1 VISISANSNP
11 NLPSTQRPANRCKTA
26 CSQSHAP
33 GLQGFFTV
41 FLRVFALFIHVLFY
55 TGGKNS
61 CWRLHM
67 DVVYIILIVALGA
80 LTLGLVAVFGR
91 LMSGSEEKR

>member
-1 VISISANSNP
+1 
-11 NLPSTQRPANRCKTA
+11 
-26 CSQSHAP
+26 
-33 GLQGFFTV
+33 
-41 FLRVFALFIHVLFY
+41 
-55 TGGKNS
+55 
-61 CWRLHM
+61 M